1 MANAGRRSALRG
13 PADTMN
19 AFMAIG
25 DSITIGYP
33 GNAGGWRAKLNVTAP
48 KMVFQ
53 GRNDNNGLNE
63 GYNGY
68 RTDQVLPVV
77 QPIIPILQPR
87 CLLICMGVNDIN
99 QGESVSAT
107 LSEVISFAQTLA
119 AMSTYVTHV
128 FISELPLGPTM
139 TADGAAA
146 FNSGLAAAVAA
157 IGDPR
162 FYAAATC
169 DTLITGS
176 DFADGLHPTEGGYQK
191 MADAWYSVLHAVF
204 PVL

>member
-1 MANAGRRSALRG
+1 MANAGQRAAVIG
-13 PADTMN
+13 PADTVN
-19 AFMAIG
+19 PFMCIG

-33 GNAGGWRAKLNVTAP
+33 GNLGGWRSKLLVEAP
-48 KMVFQ
+48 TMVFQ
-53 GRNDNNGLNE
+53 GRNDNSGLNE

-87 CLLICMGVNDIN
+87 CLLITMGVNDIN

-128 FISELPLGPTM
+128 FISEIPIGPTM
-139 TADGAAA
+139 SADGGAA
-146 FNSGLAAAVAA
+146 FNSGLAAAVAG

-169 DTLITGS
+169 DSLITGS
-176 DFADGLHPTEGGYQK
+176 DFADGLHPTEAGYQK
-191 MADAWYSVLHAVF
+191 MADAWASVLHAVF
-204 PVL
+204 PTL